1 MIEITLRKFLESKL
15 SVPVLMEIPKEPASQ
30 FVIIEKTGSTH
41 ENHLD
46 SAIMTIQSYAPS
58 LQSAMELNELVK
70 YWMLD
75 GMEGLI
81 TLDEIAS
88 VNLNS
93 DYNYTDTTSKRYR
106 YQSVFEIVH
115 Y

>member
-15 SVPVLMEIPKEPASQ
+15 SVPVLMEVPKEPASQ

-41 ENHLD
+41 ENHVD

-81 TLDEIAS
+81 TLDEITS

>member
-41 ENHLD
+41 ENHVD

>member
-1 MIEITLRKFLESKL
+1 MIEISLRKFLESKL
-15 SVPVLMEIPKEPASQ
+15 NVPVLMEIPKEPASQ

-41 ENHLD
+41 ENHVD

>member
-15 SVPVLMEIPKEPASQ
+15 NVPVLMEIPKEPASH

-41 ENHLD
+41 ENHVD